1 MFDPALSPQPPSVDT
16 IKGESRRVTV
26 TPVELRQRRFRSRL
40 NGFDKVEVVAF
51 LVAIADD
58 YEHTLREADLL
69 RQELAKLEPIL
80 KEHREGEKTLRNTL
94 LTAQKLSDDMK
105 EQAERVGQGI
115 VREAEDRA
123 ALLLEKTQLRLDEMQ
138 RDIDALGLKRREIE
152 ATLEASIDTLRTTL
166 ECVRERVVRESDDLI
181 LDRPRQTADQAGG
194 GIPATEAVK
203 SRKAAVRQPTV

>member
-1 MFDPALSPQPPSVDT
+1 MFDPALSPQPPSFDT

-181 LDRPRQTADQAGG
+181 LDRARQTADQPSGD
-194 GIPATEAVK
+194 IPALDAAK
-203 SRKAAVRQPTV
+203 GRKAAVR